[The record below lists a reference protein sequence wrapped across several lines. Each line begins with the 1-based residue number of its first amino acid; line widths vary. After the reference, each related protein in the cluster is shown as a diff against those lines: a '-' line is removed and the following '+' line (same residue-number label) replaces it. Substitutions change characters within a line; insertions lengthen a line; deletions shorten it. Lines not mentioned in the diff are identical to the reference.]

1 MKNVCLVLMLIS
13 FLAMSRPMSAQCM
26 KLDDDRADYEPD
38 DSSRSIHQ
46 TKIEYALSIISDKQY
61 LSNDPECVSRALLFL
76 GKFHVQDAIPQ
87 MIDLLSYEYKITS
100 PLRGRTRNEVYPAI
114 AGLAGMGES
123 AVPALLK
130 AIDTSKGDSVV
141 IENIMYAVMTIY
153 VAHPGNGIHVLKQ
166 AASNEQDSLVA
177 ARLADAINEAQSIW
191 CKNVRACS

>member
-1 MKNVCLVLMLIS
+1 
-13 FLAMSRPMSAQCM
+13 M

-38 DSSRSIHQ
+38 DSSRAIHQ
-46 TKIEYALSIISDKQY
+46 TKIEYASSVISDKQY

-87 MIDLLSYEYKITS
+87 MIDLLGYEYKIAK
-100 PLRGRTRNEVYPAI
+100 PLHVRTRNEIYPAI
-114 AGLAGMGES
+114 AGLAGMGQS

-153 VAHPGNGIHVLKQ
+153 VAHPGDGIHVLKQ

-177 ARLADAINEAQSIW
+177 TRLTDAISKAQGIW
-191 CKNVRACS
+191 CKNASACS